1 MALARVVINLGG
13 LNIKIEQDAP
23 YPDIVTDM
31 CNRAAVLFG
40 TSIAQAKAADLE
52 IMAATWVDYGDD
64 DEEDEDA

>member
-13 LNIKIEQDAP
+13 LNIKIEQDAT

-31 CNRAAVLFG
+31 CNRAAVLFA
-40 TSIAQAKAADLE
+40 TSLSQAHSAGLD
-52 IMAATWVDYGDD
+52 IMASTWVDYGDD